1 MTVRRTVSSI
11 RQPIS
16 MEPIL
21 DSVMVTFEELF
32 FQLGL
37 GNLNLNGLVDLFGM
51 ATSVIGVILDGS
63 RE

>member
-1 MTVRRTVSSI
+1 
-11 RQPIS
+11 

-51 ATSVIGVILDGS
+51 AASVIGVILDGS

>member
-11 RQPIS
+11 RQAIS

-51 ATSVIGVILDGS
+51 AASVIGVILDGS